1 MRRTGPKSW
10 HGKQQKTRSAAA
22 GRAGHAEGDR
32 VLRQALEWLNRE
44 DIFIAM
50 QLSRGLSDLCTNPKL
65 SVWSYYHAHVPVMAF
80 RPDKRSQWVRRFR
93 TLLENWAR
101 GEGVLTAPRFGCL
114 QELLVTHPILLPVG
128 DFEAGHLIKLSVDIL
143 DRYKEYLGL
152 SYGDHGPLND
162 TEDGAA
168 LIRRCK
174 ALVSDYDESTGLQK
188 SAALFCKSKLNAC
201 SRPQRILRCWC

>member
-32 VLRQALEWLNRE
+32 VLRQALGWLNRE

-101 GEGVLTAPRFGCL
+101 RGRLAAALKPYEFSRGCL
-114 QELLVTHPILLPVG
+114 QGSFPCQVIPIPG
-128 DFEAGHLIKLSVDIL
+128 E
-143 DRYKEYLGL
+143 
-152 SYGDHGPLND
+152 
-162 TEDGAA
+162 
-168 LIRRCK
+168 
-174 ALVSDYDESTGLQK
+174 
-188 SAALFCKSKLNAC
+188 
-201 SRPQRILRCWC
+201 